1 MRPDGGSEWERGVN
15 FREVPSGEESGFYFL
30 SFHQFIFHSLSPL
43 CLAISVKTQQDKGL
57 VARQRKRERDDRVE
71 A

>member
-43 CLAISVKTQQDKGL
+43 CLAISWD
-57 VARQRKRERDDRVE
+57 KRENGKEVHAAKDLNRE
-71 A
+71 NG